1 MYYYP
6 SVPLDNRYLDRNKL
20 KRPSNPPTLFVR
32 ILTGAATME
41 NIMEFTL
48 KKNKISKLPYDP
60 TVPLLGIYLE
70 KTKTLIQKD
79 RWMQYS

>member
-1 MYYYP
+1 
-6 SVPLDNRYLDRNKL
+6 
-20 KRPSNPPTLFVR
+20 
-32 ILTGAATME
+32 ME